1 MISYI
6 LLLIYH
12 IFKKKSIDL
21 SEKIKGVCK
30 MNYCLPFMLG
40 NMFMPEALVKEQS
53 ITQVLQCNEKTAKY
67 QLTLTKQEAELLI
80 DTRQEA
86 LKANQRIEIG
96 GGIINKIIDH
106 FKTSPYIS
114 QYNYASTI
122 SELIDTFYY
131 FKNETLDEISDDD
144 LIELMEE
151 LFDGRCHGSID
162 LLQGRE
168 MERIAHNIRYGTWVN
183 ENEDEEEDEY

>member
-1 MISYI
+1 
-6 LLLIYH
+6 
-12 IFKKKSIDL
+12 
-21 SEKIKGVCK
+21 
-30 MNYCLPFMLG
+30 MNYCLPFMPG
-40 NMFMPEALVKEQS
+40 NMFMAEALVKEQS
-53 ITQVLQCNEKTAKY
+53 ITQVLQCNEKTAEY

-96 GGIINKIIDH
+96 GGVINKIIDH

-151 LFDGRCHGSID
+151 LFDGRCQGSID

-168 MERIAHNIRYGTWVN
+168 MERIAHNIRYGTWNN
-183 ENEDEEEDEY
+183 ENEDEGTEEEDEY

>member
-96 GGIINKIIDH
+96 GGVINKIIDH

-168 MERIAHNIRYGTWVN
+168 MERIAHNIRYGTWAN

>member
-1 MISYI
+1 
-6 LLLIYH
+6 
-12 IFKKKSIDL
+12 
-21 SEKIKGVCK
+21 
-30 MNYCLPFMLG
+30 MNYCLPFMPG
-40 NMFMPEALVKEQS
+40 STFMTEGLIKEQS
-53 ITQVLQCNEKTAKY
+53 ITQVMQCNEKTAKY

-86 LKANQRIEIG
+86 LRATQRIEIG

-106 FKTSPYIS
+106 FKASPYIS

-162 LLQGRE
+162 LLQGRDLE
-168 MERIAHNIRYGTWVN
+168 QIAHNVRYGTWKSSDADLASCG
-183 ENEDEEEDEY
+183 EGHCEEDEYADEY

>member
-1 MISYI
+1 
-6 LLLIYH
+6 
-12 IFKKKSIDL
+12 
-21 SEKIKGVCK
+21 
-30 MNYCLPFMLG
+30 MNHCLPFMPQ
-40 NMFMPEALVKEQS
+40 NMFMTEALVKEQS
-53 ITQVLQCNEKTAKY
+53 ITQV
-67 QLTLTKQEAELLI
+67 TLTKQEAELLI

-86 LKANQRIEIG
+86 LKANQRIEIVG
-96 GGIINKIIDH
+96 GVINKIIVH

-151 LFDGRCHGSID
+151 LFDGRC
-162 LLQGRE
+162 
-168 MERIAHNIRYGTWVN
+168 
-183 ENEDEEEDEY
+183 

>member
-168 MERIAHNIRYGTWVN
+168 MERIAHNIRYGTWAN

>member
-1 MISYI
+1 
-6 LLLIYH
+6 
-12 IFKKKSIDL
+12 
-21 SEKIKGVCK
+21 
-30 MNYCLPFMLG
+30 MNYCLPFMPG
-40 NMFMPEALVKEQS
+40 NMFMTEALVKEQS
-53 ITQVLQCNEKTAKY
+53 ITQVLQCNEKTAEY

-96 GGIINKIIDH
+96 GGVINKIIDH

-151 LFDGRCHGSID
+151 LFDGRCQGSIE

-168 MERIAHNIRYGTWVN
+168 MERIAHNIRYGTWNN
-183 ENEDEEEDEY
+183 ENEDEGTEEEDEY

>member
-1 MISYI
+1 
-6 LLLIYH
+6 
-12 IFKKKSIDL
+12 
-21 SEKIKGVCK
+21 
-30 MNYCLPFMLG
+30 MNYCLPFMPG
-40 NMFMPEALVKEQS
+40 NMFMTEALVKEQS
-53 ITQVLQCNEKTAKY
+53 ITQVLQCNEKTAEY

-96 GGIINKIIDH
+96 GGVINKIIDH

-151 LFDGRCHGSID
+151 LFDGRCQGSID

-168 MERIAHNIRYGTWVN
+168 MERIAHNIRYGTWTN
-183 ENEDEEEDEY
+183 ENEDEETEEEDEY

>member
-1 MISYI
+1 
-6 LLLIYH
+6 
-12 IFKKKSIDL
+12 
-21 SEKIKGVCK
+21 
-30 MNYCLPFMLG
+30 MNYCLPFMPG
-40 NMFMPEALVKEQS
+40 NMFMPEVLVKEQS
-53 ITQVLQCNEKTAKY
+53 ITQVLQCNEKTAEY

-151 LFDGRCHGSID
+151 LFDGGCHGSID

-168 MERIAHNIRYGTWVN
+168 MERIAHNIRYGTWAD